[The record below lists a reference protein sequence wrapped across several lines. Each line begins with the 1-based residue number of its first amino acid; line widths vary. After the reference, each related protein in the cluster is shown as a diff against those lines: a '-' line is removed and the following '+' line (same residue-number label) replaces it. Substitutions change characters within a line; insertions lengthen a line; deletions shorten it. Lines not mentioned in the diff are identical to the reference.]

1 MTNRLNREGWNKIS
15 ERYQQ
20 QNAISLF
27 DVHYGP
33 FAPGEKEERL
43 LGDVQGRNI
52 LELGCGGG
60 QNAIVLAKWGANVWG
75 VDQSVKQLEYA
86 RQLANKEEVAV
97 KFLETNMESIPEL
110 NANSFDIILSSHAIN
125 YVENL
130 EAVFR
135 ECARLLKSG
144 GRFVLCLAHPVAFFA
159 WEALEEDN
167 FALIQERRYFMRE
180 ESWEWDFPD
189 GYSVPF
195 ESRLWTLEDIF
206 NGIISSGL
214 VVEKVREPK
223 GYDISSLSPEELNQ
237 VPYKWGAPDAPEV
250 QKFSELNQK
259 IPYSIIVVASKK

>member
-20 QNAISLF
+20 QNTISLS
-27 DVHYGP
+27 DIHYGP

-43 LGDVQGRNI
+43 LGDVQGKNI

-60 QNAIVLAKWGANVWG
+60 QNAIVLAKWGATVWG
-75 VDQSVKQLEYA
+75 IDQSAKQLEYA
-86 RQLANKEEVAV
+86 RQLASREEVAV
-97 KFLETNMESIPEL
+97 EFLEANMESIPEL
-110 NANSFDIILSSHAIN
+110 KENLFDIILSSHAIN

-130 EAVFR
+130 QAVFR
-135 ECARLLKSG
+135 ECKRLLKPG
-144 GRFVLCLAHPVAFFA
+144 GRVVLCLGHPIAFFA

-167 FALIQERRYFMRE
+167 FALLQERSYFMRE

-214 VVEKVREPK
+214 AVEKVREPK
-223 GYDISSLSPEELNQ
+223 GYDISSMSPEEREQ
-237 VPYKWGAPDAPEV
+237 IPYRWDTPEA
-250 QKFSELNQK
+250 QNFSELNQK
-259 IPYSIIVVASKK
+259 IPYSLIVVASKK

>member
-15 ERYQQ
+15 ERYQV
-20 QNAISLF
+20 QNEISLV

-33 FAPGEKEERL
+33 IAPGEKEEHL
-43 LGDVQGRNI
+43 LGDVQGKKI

-60 QNAIVLAKWGANVWG
+60 QNAIVLAKWGAKVWG
-75 VDQSVKQLEYA
+75 VDQSVKQLEHA
-86 RQLANKEEVAV
+86 RQLATQEETAV
-97 KFLETNMESIPEL
+97 EFLEANMESMSEL
-110 NANSFDIILSSHAIN
+110 NENSFDMILSSHAIN

-130 EAVFR
+130 QAVFR

-144 GRFVLCLAHPVAFFA
+144 GRVVLCLAHPIAFFA

-167 FALIQERRYFMRE
+167 FALLKERSYFRRE

-195 ESRLWTLEDIF
+195 ESRLWTFEDII
-206 NGIISSGL
+206 NGIITAGL
-214 VVEKVREPK
+214 TVEKVREPK
-223 GYDISSLSPEELNQ
+223 GYDISSMPPAELEQ
-237 VPYKWGAPDAPEV
+237 IPYKWDAPA

-259 IPYSIIVVASKK
+259 IPYSLIVVASKK